1 MTIRVRYESDA
12 YDTQPITSAHDGE
25 WFDLRSAEDIH
36 MIKGDFRMISLGV
49 SMELPE
55 GYEAH
60 VLPRSSTFK
69 HYGILLVNGMGIID
83 HKYCGD
89 ADIWHFPALA
99 TRECHISKGDRICQ
113 FRIVKQQ
120 KPCDIKV
127 VSSLGNESRGG
138 FGSTGIR

>member
-127 VSSLGNESRGG
+127 VNSLGNESRGG